1 MLRARSWVRRLSTG
15 ALLLTVLMVG
25 TCSATGLYT
34 TRGIGAELIRRDPAS
49 YLSTIAILAGPLL
62 VLQALPVL
70 LTIGRISRRRAFLVL
85 AAIIA
90 AAAGS
95 LVTAYAAF
103 VASLARLCV
112 GGVPT
117 PAQDAACAAGTGA
130 LAGFFGIAAL
140 AALPFAAALWRDA
153 NGGREGGH

>member
-1 MLRARSWVRRLSTG
+1 MRSARSWVRRLSLS

-34 TRGIGAELIRRDPAS
+34 ARGIGAELIRRDPGS
-49 YLSTIAILAGPLL
+49 YLYIVGILAGPLL
-62 VLQALPVL
+62 LLQTLPLL
-70 LTIGRISRRRAFLVL
+70 LTIGTISRRRAGLLL
-85 AAIIA
+85 AAIST

-103 VASLARLCV
+103 VASMARLCV
-112 GGVPT
+112 AGVPT

-130 LAGFFGIAAL
+130 LASFFGIAVI
-140 AALPFAAALWRDA
+140 AALPFAAALRRDTA
-153 NGGREGGH
+153 